1 MRRCVLY
8 RAVATDRR
16 RILGLGAVLCVLGA
30 GACVLGLAVGTYLSY
45 CQPAIEQHGSQ
56 GQNALWA
63 GHQWVGESHT
73 WSEYARLAHQLE
85 ENGITDVLFHV
96 GPLTGR
102 GTIDQERFLNASSL
116 VENLKALYPE
126 VRVHAW
132 LGQVEVAG
140 GGPLDLGDDQVRD
153 AIVGTATDFLD
164 MGFDGIH
171 YNIEPVSS
179 GDRDFID
186 LLRRTKSVAQGRGK
200 VVSVAADELEPLPGS
215 ERLVRLFAKQAGF
228 WNRQY
233 YLEVADSVDQI
244 AVMMYDTALP
254 ADWLYGTL
262 VAWETRNIVELVG
275 GRVIVFMGVPSYED
289 QRWSFNPKAENV
301 ESGLR
306 GIQKGLEGFEG
317 DELRNF
323 GVAIYAEWTTDEQ
336 EWALYRR
343 EWLGAN

>member
-1 MRRCVLY
+1 MDRIIAVGV
-8 RAVATDRR
+8 RAVPGLSFVVCT
-16 RILGLGAVLCVLGA
+16 LGTGAALAGFALCL
-30 GACVLGLAVGTYLSY
+30 YLSY
-45 CQPAIEQHGSQ
+45 CYPASKQHASQ

-63 GHQWVGESHT
+63 GHRWVGESHAS
-73 WSEYARLAHQLE
+73 SEYMRLAHRLE
-85 ENGITDVLFHV
+85 GHGISDVFFHV
-96 GPLTGR
+96 GPLSAEGR
-102 GTIDQERFLNASSL
+102 IDQERFRNAMDL

-126 VRVHAW
+126 VRVQAW
-132 LGQVEVAG
+132 LGQIEVAG
-140 GGPLDLGDDQVRD
+140 GGPLDLDDDEVRD
-153 AIVGTATDFLD
+153 AIVATATAFLD

-186 LLRRTKSVAQGRGK
+186 LLRRTRSVARVRGK
-200 VVSVAADELEPLPGS
+200 VVSVAADELEPFPGT
-215 ERLVRLFAKQAGF
+215 ERIVRLFAKQAGL

-254 ADWLYGTL
+254 TDWLYSTL

-275 GRVIVFMGVPSYED
+275 HRVIVFMGVPSYED

-306 GIQKGLEGFEG
+306 GIQNGLEGFEG

-323 GVAIYAEWTTDEQ
+323 GVAIYAEWTTDEE

-343 EWLGAN
+343 EWLGVN